1 MSSAIEAKHCV
12 GTTQALGCGTADWPK
27 MVGKIQ
33 TERKDLAKK
42 GKLLTEEVATAA
54 GAQLAGSFSEGTS
67 VHYHRQAGIHADL
80 VV

>member
-1 MSSAIEAKHCV
+1 
-12 GTTQALGCGTADWPK
+12 